1 METDRRCY
9 DGDRFRALALY
20 LAARSIGDPAFGKEK
35 LARLL
40 FYCDFIA
47 FAEIGDTITGATYT
61 KYPQGPYPEGLD
73 RELSA
78 IEDAG
83 CGVVV
88 PADAFYREGRLVAIH
103 AMDASPFSGPE
114 VSVIERVLQALLDE
128 DSARAARLSWF
139 ESAWQDVDEWATI
152 PCELAFTATG
162 PVSEEAVRIGR
173 EVAERLE
180 RERVAS
186 AL

>member
-1 METDRRCY
+1 MEADRRCY
-9 DGDRFRALALY
+9 DGERFRALALY
-20 LAARSIGDPAFGKEK
+20 LAARSINDPAFGKEK

-40 FYCDFIA
+40 FYCDYIA
-47 FAEIGDTITGATYT
+47 CGEIGDTITGATYT

-73 RELSA
+73 RELCA
-78 IEDAG
+78 ITDTGAG
-83 CGVVV
+83 VLV
-88 PADAFYREGRLVAIH
+88 PADAFQREERLVAVH
-103 AMDASPFSGPE
+103 RADASPFSGPE

-139 ESAWQDVDEWATI
+139 DSTWEDLDDWAAI

-180 RERVAS
+180 QVAS
-186 AL
+186 AQ